1 MSKSSDW
8 SSRNVR
14 KSKTKR
20 SLHPAVIHVGP
31 KENLMLLQYPDGADS
46 PLRVNTRRRR
56 RRTEEEEKKKKRSK
70 ERLHG
75 KGCGCVCVGGK
86 KEK

>member
-1 MSKSSDW
+1 M
-8 SSRNVR
+8 R

-56 RRTEEEEKKKKRSK
+56 RRTEEEEKKKKRS
-70 ERLHG
+70 EDRLHG
-75 KGCGCVCVGGK
+75 KGCGCVCVGKKGK
-86 KEK
+86 MTM